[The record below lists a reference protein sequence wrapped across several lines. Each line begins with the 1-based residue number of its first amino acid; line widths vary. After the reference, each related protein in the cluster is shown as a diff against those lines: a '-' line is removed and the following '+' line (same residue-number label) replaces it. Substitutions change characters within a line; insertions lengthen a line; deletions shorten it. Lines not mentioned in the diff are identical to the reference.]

1 MYKELY
7 IPGGAGFL
15 PSTVAR
21 DFPGEDTKKYQM
33 NCRVSKKIL
42 IREEWHTKKNILWIP
57 PYNDQCP

>member
-33 NCRVSKKIL
+33 NCRVSKNTFPRGMAHQNEHPLDTTI
-42 IREEWHTKKNILWIP
+42 
-57 PYNDQCP
+57 